1 MHMDLIQND
10 EVTQV
15 KGIVR
20 IMYEVGRTFAQ
31 IRSQGSFKD
40 RIDSIRMYQECLPI
54 RVASLH
60 FCMKEATVSAVV
72 NLFLKLTNKEM
83 RIRSRVHFGKSPTRR
98 KFLCQMMASILQLAA
113 TGGSSPQIFYLHRHF
128 LPSSPT
134 IQHRRSC

>member
-1 MHMDLIQND
+1 MDLIQND

-40 RIDSIRMYQECLPI
+40 RLDSIRMYQECLPV

-72 NLFLKLTNKEM
+72 NLFLKLTNKEN
-83 RIRSRVHFGKSPTRR
+83 RIRSRVHFGKP
-98 KFLCQMMASILQLAA
+98 KWKLLVPVD
-113 TGGSSPQIFYLHRHF
+113 GKLHGALGF
-128 LPSSPT
+128 SL
-134 IQHRRSC
+134 